1 MILWQML
8 VASQIYCVIWSM
20 WYEIFPVSVLAAA
33 ELNQSVRESALLLVQ
48 KVLQR
53 VLGIIHDR

>member
-1 MILWQML
+1 ML

-20 WYEIFPVSVLAAA
+20 WYKILPVSVLAAA
-33 ELNQSVRESALLLVQ
+33 ELNQSVRDSSSAPLLVQ

-53 VLGIIHDR
+53 VLSIVHDG